1 MLVGF
6 NRQYFLYLLNRGL
19 LSPQASGSIPNG
31 LLTILVLGTDFSKP
45 NTRTMSYVVVIN
57 GDFFDKQNKKGRGR
71 GRGRDEGSNKER
83 DKKLV
88 LIRF

>member
-6 NRQYFLYLLNRGL
+6 NRQYFIHLLNRGL
-19 LSPQASGSIPNG
+19 LSTQASGSIPNG

-57 GDFFDKQNKKGRGR
+57 GDFFEKQNKKGR

-83 DKKLV
+83 DKKMV